1 MTFED
6 VSDFLGEEPLSRKK
20 ATIWNTFEKVFQLHW
35 GPNIKRRSGG
45 NQKYRQ
51 GLLKVLDL
59 LVEIDDDGDS
69 PESLTRLFKE
79 MLRTSVEYYFT
90 CLPATCPAT
99 WIAPNG
105 SHDTATWLAF
115 LRDGTQ
121 DGSATSPDKI
131 LNEDNSWAWIR
142 MSIKRDRMFGLSARD
157 VVEIETI
164 GQLRAQRRIGRF
176 QSYDGS
182 QRDLIFYQDDESAE
196 ISTTEI
202 REARDDR
209 LRRHEQK
216 KAQFRRRILSCKRIE
231 KAKRLEEERRIA
243 EKDKEDRERWIRIK
257 QRIRE
262 REEREKQVHKQ
273 EHYRVI
279 KECFTPSQV
288 FQRKYSNGRP
298 PKYPRSEDDDDDPL
312 GYRNLRKAVKRGR
325 WETED

>member
-6 VSDFLGEEPLSRKK
+6 VSNFLGEEPLSRKK

-35 GPNIKRRSGG
+35 CPNIKRRSGG

-142 MSIKRDRMFGLSARD
+142 MSIKRDRMFDLSARN
-157 VVEIETI
+157 VVKLEIIE
-164 GQLRAQRRIGRF
+164 QLKAERRTRRF
-176 QSYDGS
+176 QSYDGR
-182 QRDLIFYQDDESAE
+182 QRDLVFYQDDESVRISEAE
-196 ISTTEI
+196 IRKT
-202 REARDDR
+202 RKDR
-209 LRRHEQK
+209 RRRHERK
-216 KAQFRRRILSCKRIE
+216 KAELQGRILSYKQIE
-231 KAKRLEEERRIA
+231 NAKRLENERRIA
-243 EKDKEDRERWIRIK
+243 EKDREERERWIHIQERA
-257 QRIRE
+257 RE
-262 REEREKQVHKQ
+262 REEREKRVRKQ
-273 EHYRVI
+273 ENYRIV
-279 KECFTPSQV
+279 KRCFTPSQV
-288 FQRKYSNGRP
+288 FQRKYPDGRP
-298 PKYPRSEDDDDDPL
+298 PKHPRSEDDDDDPL
-312 GYRNLRKAVKRGR
+312 CYHNLRKAVKRGR
-325 WETED
+325 WETGD

>member
-6 VSDFLGEEPLSRKK
+6 VSNFLGEEPLSRKK

-35 GPNIKRRSGG
+35 GSNIKKRSGG

-69 PESLTRLFKE
+69 PESLTRRFKE

-131 LNEDNSWAWIR
+131 LNEDNSWARIR
-142 MSIKRDRMFGLSARD
+142 MSIKRDRMFGLSARN
-157 VVEIETI
+157 VVELEMIE
-164 GQLRAQRRIGRF
+164 QLKAQRRARRF

-182 QRDLIFYQDDESAE
+182 QRDLVFYQDDESVRISEAE
-196 ISTTEI
+196 IRKT
-202 REARDDR
+202 RKDR
-209 LRRHEQK
+209 RRRHERK
-216 KAQFRRRILSCKRIE
+216 KAELHGRILSYKRIE
-231 KAKRLEEERRIA
+231 RANRLENERRIA
-243 EKDKEDRERWIRIK
+243 EKDSEERERWIHIQERA
-257 QRIRE
+257 RE
-262 REEREKQVHKQ
+262 REEREKRVRKQ
-273 EHYRVI
+273 ENYRIV
-279 KECFTPSQV
+279 KRCFTPSQV
-288 FQRKYSNGRP
+288 FQRKYPDGRP
-298 PKYPRSEDDDDDPL
+298 PKHPRSEDDDDPL
-312 GYRNLRKAVKRGR
+312 CYHNLRKAAKRGR
-325 WETED
+325 WD